1 MRMMKGKKFPIL
13 AVILLAVGIVWLIDG
28 LGYLIIPIPWLPI
41 VLIVIA
47 VGLIVNRYMGK

>member
-1 MRMMKGKKFPIL
+1 MKGKKFPIL